1 MSKNE
6 MAEFDE
12 NIIRDRIYSIR
23 GFQVMLD
30 RDLAELYGV
39 EVRVLNQA
47 VKRNKERFPEEFC
60 FQLKADEYEQ
70 SKSWIKDDIGRK
82 NSLRS
87 QIVIIENAKGRHTKY
102 LPFVFT
108 EQGVAML
115 SAVLRSETAVII
127 SIKIIKAFVEM
138 RKFMQTNAQVFQRLD
153 RVELTQIETNSKI
166 IETDKRI
173 DKVFSLLESKDTL
186 PIQGIFYENQ
196 IFDAYKFVS
205 DLFRSAS
212 RSILIIDNFIDDSV
226 LVHLT
231 KVAKNVQVKILTK
244 AISDQ
249 LALDVKKF
257 SSQYFQIEVIAFTH
271 AHDRFIIIDNKDV
284 YHLGASL
291 KDLGK
296 KWFAF
301 SKIDKSDMELLGRLE
316 KY

>member
-6 MAEFDE
+6 IEKFDE
-12 NIIRDRIYSIR
+12 SLKDKIYSIR

-39 EVRVLNQA
+39 ETKRLNEA

-60 FQLKADEYEQ
+60 FQLNITEYT
-70 SKSWIKDDIGRK
+70 KWK
-82 NSLRS
+82 S
-87 QIVIIENAKGRHTKY
+87 QIATSIGDKMGLRKIPYA
-102 LPFVFT
+102 FT
-108 EQGVAML
+108 EHGVVML
-115 SAVLRSETAVII
+115 SSVLKSKKAIEINIQVVNAFI
-127 SIKIIKAFVEM
+127 SM
-138 RKFMQTNAQVFQRLD
+138 RKFLQTNRQLFQRVDNL
-153 RVELTQIETNSKI
+153 EIKLL
-166 IETDKRI
+166 ETDKKVEKII
-173 DKVFSLLESKDTL
+173 DVMSSGDSKPT
-186 PIQGIFYENQ
+186 QGIFYENQ

-205 DLFRSAS
+205 DLFRSAMK
-212 RSILIIDNFIDDSV
+212 SILIIDNYIDDSV

-231 KVAKNVQVKILTK
+231 KVAKNVKVKILTK
-244 AISDQ
+244 SISDQ

-257 SSQYFQIEVIAFTH
+257 NSQYFPIEVIAFTH

-284 YHLGASL
+284 YHVVASL

-301 SKIDKSDMELLGRLE
+301 SKIEKSDMELLGRLE